1 MAALYIGIILLFRV
15 VQAVFSKRSSN
26 EIRNLPMVIGYSAYR
41 MLLSAL
47 MAILL
52 ILIAGVGFRMPGLTL
67 PIAVFS
73 GVMLFCSSMC
83 SIFAMK
89 TGSVSLCSLFATAG
103 LLIPCFAG
111 IFLFDQPIH
120 PMQWVGIGIFF
131 VSAVLLIGS
140 SRKICAG
147 FSRKTVFLLLGSLLS
162 NGCTMLAQQMF
173 TRYVPDGDVSMF
185 SFLSFGT
192 IGVLCTVVFAV
203 LCFRQKGAEGGILA
217 DWRLNK
223 PLLLCGFALAVAVF
237 VINQLATLS
246 TALVSPV
253 VLFTFINGG
262 DMMISTLVAALLYR
276 ERLTPQS
283 VAGVLCGAAS
293 LILVQAF

>member
-52 ILIAGVGFRMPGLTL
+52 ILIAGGGFRMPGLTL

-73 GVMLFCSSMC
+73 GIMLFCSSMC

-111 IFLFDQPIH
+111 IFLFDQPIR

-131 VSAVLLIGS
+131 FSAVLLIGS
-140 SRKICAG
+140 SRKICAD
-147 FSRKTVFLLLGSLLS
+147 FSKKTILLLIGSLLS

-173 TRYVPDGDVSMF
+173 TKYVPDGDVSMF

-192 IGVLCTVVFAV
+192 IGLLCTFVFAV
-203 LCFRQKGAEGGILA
+203 LCFRRRAEDGIPA
-217 DWRLNK
+217 DWRQNK
-223 PLLLCGFALAVAVF
+223 ILLLCGFALAVAVF
-237 VINQLATLS
+237 FINQLATLS
-246 TALVSPV
+246 TALVPPV
-253 VLFTFINGG
+253 ILFTFINGG
-262 DMMISTLVAALLYR
+262 DMMISTLIAAILYH

-283 VAGVLCGAAS
+283 VAGVLSGIGA
-293 LILVQAF
+293 LIIVQAF

>member
-26 EIRNLPMVIGYSAYR
+26 EVRGIPMVIGYSAYR

-47 MAILL
+47 MAIPLLL
-52 ILIAGVGFRMPGLTL
+52 IVGNGFRMPGLTL
-67 PIAVFS
+67 PIAAFS

-147 FSRKTVFLLLGSLLS
+147 FGKKTVFLLLGSLLS

-192 IGVLCTVVFAV
+192 IGLLCTVVFAF
-203 LCFRQKGAEGGILA
+203 LCLRRREGGIPT
-217 DWRLNK
+217 DWKLNK
-223 PLLLCGFALAVAVF
+223 VLLLCGFALAVAVF

-283 VAGVLCGAAS
+283 VAGVLCGAVS
-293 LILVQAF
+293 LIIVQAF